1 MLHLDVDNLGYE
13 IKLGQ
18 YQIGYNIEI
27 GCNSNSTVW
36 MLMNWSLDL

>member
-13 IKLGQ
+13 IKLSQ
-18 YQIGYNIEI
+18 YQIDYNIA
-27 GCNSNSTVW
+27 VR